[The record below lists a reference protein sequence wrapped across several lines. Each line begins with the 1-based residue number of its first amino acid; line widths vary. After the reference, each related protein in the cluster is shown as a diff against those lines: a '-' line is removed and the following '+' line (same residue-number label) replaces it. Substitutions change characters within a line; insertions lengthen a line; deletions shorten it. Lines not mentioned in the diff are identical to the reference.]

1 MNTRS
6 PFVGP
11 GAAGLSADPPERY
24 RDNYA
29 RYLALGGQQGL
40 ADDLQGFVAGGANT
54 GDLARFW
61 FFSLAFDQIVKEGL
75 GGDLAELGVY
85 KGATASLLAA
95 YARRLGATA
104 WLLDTYEGFDPK
116 DLTGF
121 DADIRA
127 QDFTDTS
134 LAAVRAR
141 VGDDNVQFVKGYF
154 PASASQ
160 LPADGRYCL
169 VHLDCDLYAPMASA
183 LAYFYPRLVP
193 GGFLIAHDYSSLH
206 WSGAE
211 TAIDEFFLDKP
222 ECPMPLP
229 DGAGSVAVRKL
240 RPPDR
245 HGSWLDRRRRAV
257 LGADWAEAANGGLIP
272 LLGEGWSG
280 PEPWGVWGVGERH
293 VLYAPLPAGA
303 GDLALELDV
312 EAVTGP
318 GRLEQTVAVAVDGR
332 EVEPWTFSLENNR
345 AVRSAPMPARRGR
358 RGRTVALTFTPQS
371 VMPAS
376 DVHDCADRR
385 SLGLGLHRLRWRP
398 SDKPARP
405 GFRFWRA
412 GKP

>member
-1 MNTRS
+1 MSPRS

-11 GAAGLSADPPERY
+11 DAVGLSADPPERY

-29 RYLALGGQQGL
+29 RYLALGGQPGL

-75 GGDLAELGVY
+75 SGDLAELGVY
-85 KGATASLLAA
+85 KGNTASLLAA
-95 YARRLGATA
+95 YARRLDATA

-141 VGDDNVQFVKGYF
+141 VGDDHVEFVKGYF

-211 TAIDEFFLDKP
+211 TAVDEFFLDKP

-229 DGAGSVAVRKL
+229 DGAGSVAIRKL
-240 RPPDR
+240 RSPGDN
-245 HGSWLDRRRRAV
+245 WLDRRRRAV
-257 LGADWAEAANGGLIP
+257 LGADWAEAAHGGLIP

-280 PEPWGVWGVGERH
+280 PESWGVWGVGERH
-293 VLYAPLPAGA
+293 VLHAPAPTRG
-303 GDLALELDV
+303 GDLVLEFDV
-312 EAVTGP
+312 EAVVGP
-318 GRLEQTVAVAVDGR
+318 GRPEQVVAVAVDGR
-332 EVEPWTFSLENNR
+332 EAGRWTFTLADHR
-345 AVRSAPMPARRGR
+345 AIRSVQLPARR
-358 RGRTVALTFTPQS
+358 RGGAVTLTFTPQS
-371 VMPAS
+371 VMAAS
-376 DVHDCADRR
+376 DVHDCADPRT
-385 SLGLGLHRLRWRP
+385 LGLGLHRLRWRP
-398 SDKPARP
+398 ADKRP
-405 GFRFWRA
+405 GLRFWRA
-412 GKP
+412 SKA